1 MISIL
6 RYIVKKIRDIIG
18 KNRASPLVEEGL
30 LIGLAILIFIVI
42 VTIVGQIIDWV
53 NNLSQELPS

>member
-1 MISIL
+1 MISIFRFFARKL
-6 RYIVKKIRDIIG
+6 RDIIR

-42 VTIVGQIIDWV
+42 VTIVGQIIDWI

>member
-1 MISIL
+1 MISIF
-6 RYIVKKIRDIIG
+6 RFFVRKIRDIIR